1 MFNVAGG
8 VWPLVHMR
16 SFEAALGPKI
26 DRWLV
31 YTVACLMTTIDAA
44 ELATNADSASVRQA
58 QRIGVGCAAILAGI
72 EARAGI
78 LRAAVAAGAA

>member
-16 SFEAALGPKI
+16 SFEMVVIRHAT
-26 DRWLV
+26 V
-31 YTVACLMTTIDAA
+31 YTSQRSIFGPSAADAA